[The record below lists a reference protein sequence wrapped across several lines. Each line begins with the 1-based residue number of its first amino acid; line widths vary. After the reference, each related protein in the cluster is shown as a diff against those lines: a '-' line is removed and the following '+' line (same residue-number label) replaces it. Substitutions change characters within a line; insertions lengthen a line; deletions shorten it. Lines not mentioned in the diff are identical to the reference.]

1 MTIHDYLQNSFGY
14 TDFQIGQI
22 QYTIVSIL
30 SEISKLI
37 LMGFFFAL
45 TGYFSQYIVAITV
58 LLILRTCTGG
68 LHFKHYFSCLAV
80 SFVILF
86 LGVCVLPHHFVF
98 PQPLYFIFLLVCV
111 GINYLFAPIVSS
123 YRPIPNG
130 IRIRKSKRQSFCI
143 ITIYALIMF
152 IVPTNLYI
160 VTGFWIIML
169 QSFQLLVAKLV
180 RKEGRQ

>member
-1 MTIHDYLQNSFGY
+1 MIIHDYLQDTFGY

-22 QYTIVSIL
+22 RYTVVSIL
-30 SEISKLI
+30 SELSKLI
-37 LMGFFFAL
+37 LMGFLFGF
-45 TGYFSQYIVAITV
+45 TGYFAQYIVAITV

-80 SFVILF
+80 SLTFLF
-86 LGVCVLPHHFVF
+86 LGICVLP
-98 PQPLYFIFLLVCV
+98 QFIFPRPIYFAILWICV
-111 GINYLFAPIVSS
+111 VINYLFAPIVSS

-130 IRIRKSKRQSFCI
+130 IRIRKAKQQSFCI
-143 ITIYALIMF
+143 ITIYTLIMF
-152 IVPTNLYI
+152 IVPTNPYI

-169 QSFQLLVAKLV
+169 QSFQLLVAKLG

>member
-22 QYTIVSIL
+22 RYTVISIL

-45 TGYFSQYIVAITV
+45 SGYFLQYIVAISV
-58 LLILRTCTGG
+58 LLVLRTCTGG
-68 LHFKHYFSCLAV
+68 LHFKRYFSCLAV
-80 SFVILF
+80 SFIILF
-86 LGVCVLPHHFVF
+86 LGICVLPQIVIPCPIYFV
-98 PQPLYFIFLLVCV
+98 FLLVAV
-111 GINYLFAPIVSS
+111 VINYLFAPIVSS

-130 IRIRKSKRQSFCI
+130 VRIRKSKRQSFSI

>member
-1 MTIHDYLQNSFGY
+1 MAIHNYLQDSFGY

-22 QYTIVSIL
+22 RYTVASIL

-45 TGYFSQYIVAITV
+45 TGYFTQYIIAITV
-58 LLILRTCTGG
+58 LLVLRTCTGG

-80 SFVILF
+80 SFIILF
-86 LGVCVLPHHFVF
+86 LGVCVLPHFIF
-98 PQPLYFIFLLVCV
+98 PRPLYFAFLLVCV
-111 GINYLFAPIVSS
+111 AINYLFAPIVSS

-130 IRIRKSKRQSFCI
+130 IRIRKSKRQSFGI

-169 QSFQLLVAKLV
+169 QSFQLLVAKLI
-180 RKEGRQ
+180 RKEGQQ